1 MKKNWIKLF
10 QHDMAYGD
18 VKDLTKRT
26 TSDKILRDKAS
37 DVRYHDM
44 MDIKEVLLQW
54 FIIFLIKNFWWN
66 N

>member
-44 MDIKEVLLQW
+44 MDIKEVLLQ
-54 FIIFLIKNFWWN
+54 
-66 N
+66 

>member
-1 MKKNWIKLF
+1 
-10 QHDMAYGD
+10 MAYGD
-18 VKDLTKRT
+18 VKDLTRRT
-26 TSDKILRDKAS
+26 TSDKMLRDKAF
-37 DVRYHDM
+37 DVQYHDI